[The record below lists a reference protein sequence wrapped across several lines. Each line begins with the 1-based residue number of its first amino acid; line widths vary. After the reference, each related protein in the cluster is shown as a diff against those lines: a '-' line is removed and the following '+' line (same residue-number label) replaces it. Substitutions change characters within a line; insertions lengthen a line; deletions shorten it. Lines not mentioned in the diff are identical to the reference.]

1 MITLVGFGRA
11 GNLHFQ
17 KYAELGLK
25 VRAVVD
31 PMPERLRPLES
42 RVEDLVDSVEK
53 IPGAFDDTDI
63 VDVCTP
69 HYYLL
74 DIVQSLI
81 DKGCK
86 NLILEKPVAL
96 EYNTYKRIYRL
107 LKTNHVACGVNETYY
122 YSETLSHVCGILN
135 EHGVLPRHVYLN
147 FSKNRV
153 PDVLAGRY
161 IDSILGIE
169 VPHQIAILRKILGKL
184 HLRRVRVVLTDLNIE
199 TGGEVYT
206 IDQMGTCK
214 ADMVS
219 GNTAIAL
226 ESSMCSKLIRTLA
239 VDRGNCHIVAD
250 FPHGPQKTKLG
261 RVVVSNKGKISHRH
275 NIYDD
280 MLRHSLSTITSCLYE
295 GRLPPTDMKYIS
307 EAVKIIDQLNKKSAK
322 GVNPAVY
329 VHTPSA

>member
-31 PMPERLRPLES
+31 PMRERLRPLES
-42 RVEDLVDSVEK
+42 RIDYLVSSVEK

-96 EYNTYKRIYRL
+96 EYKVYGRICRL
-107 LKTNHVACGVNETYY
+107 LKKNRISCGVNETYY
-122 YSETLSHVCGILN
+122 YSETLSHVCGVLN
-135 EHGVLPRHVYLN
+135 EHGVLPRHVCLN

-153 PDVLAGRY
+153 PDILAGRY

-184 HLRRVRVVLTDLNIE
+184 HLKRVRVVLTDLNIK

-206 IDQMGTCK
+206 IDQMGACK

-226 ESSMCSKLIRTLA
+226 ESSMCSKLVRTLA
-239 VDRGNCHIVAD
+239 VDSGNCRIVAD

-261 RVVVSNKGKISHRH
+261 RLVVSNKGKISRRQ
-275 NIYDD
+275 NIHDD
-280 MLRHSLSTITSCLYE
+280 MLRRSLSEITSCLYE
-295 GRLPPTDMKYIS
+295 GRLPPTDMEYIS
-307 EAVKIIDQLNKKSAK
+307 ETVKTIEQLNRKSAK
-322 GVNPAVY
+322 GANPAVY
-329 VHTPSA
+329 VHPPSA